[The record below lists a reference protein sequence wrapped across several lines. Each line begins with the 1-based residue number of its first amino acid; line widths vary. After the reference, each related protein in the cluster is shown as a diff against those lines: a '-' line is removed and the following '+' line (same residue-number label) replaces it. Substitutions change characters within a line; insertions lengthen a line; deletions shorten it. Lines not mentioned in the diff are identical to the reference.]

1 LKRGFLFLRK
11 SIFKSDFI
19 FIRSNEALSIFLGDN
34 FSKAYLDLIEID
46 QATLEFLA
54 VEFLTL
60 VTMIN
65 PALNCTRP
73 HWTALVYQ
81 LATFR

>member
-11 SIFKSDFI
+11 SIFKSDSI
-19 FIRSNEALSIFLGDN
+19 FIRCNEALSVFLWDS
-34 FSKAYLDLIEID
+34 FSKPYLDLIEID
-46 QATLEFLA
+46 QAPLKFLTD
-54 VEFLTL
+54 EFLTL

-65 PALNCTRP
+65 PSLNRTRP
-73 HWTALVYQ
+73 HWTAFVYQ